1 MEKQDIKSM
10 TQEELRAFLVSLGE
24 KPFRTAQIYQWMH
37 EKLASSFDDM
47 TNLSKVLR
55 QKLQDACEYVSLEK
69 VRVQISQITEGIP
82 VATTFA
88 TNHIRQIGIG
98 LAKEFRHRRTGDKT
112 HRRKLAKHSRMLF
125 FFAVGATVGTVF
137 CQLFVGK
144 AIWVTILPLCIIFV
158 TLLHA
163 DLTTEKNRVEQ
174 KPAGH

>member
-69 VRVQISQITEGIP
+69 VRVQISQNRWNPRSTCS
-82 VATTFA
+82 AW
-88 TNHIRQIGIG
+88 
-98 LAKEFRHRRTGDKT
+98 RT
-112 HRRKLAKHSRMLF
+112 AMSSR
-125 FFAVGATVGTVF
+125 VS
-137 CQLFVGK
+137 
-144 AIWVTILPLCIIFV
+144 
-158 TLLHA
+158 
-163 DLTTEKNRVEQ
+163 
-174 KPAGH
+174 

>member
-69 VRVQISQITEGIP
+69 VRV
-82 VATTFA
+82 
-88 TNHIRQIGIG
+88 R
-98 LAKEFRHRRTGDKT
+98 FRRSMEPASTCSASRT
-112 HRRKLAKHSRMLF
+112 AMSSR
-125 FFAVGATVGTVF
+125 VS
-137 CQLFVGK
+137 
-144 AIWVTILPLCIIFV
+144 
-158 TLLHA
+158 
-163 DLTTEKNRVEQ
+163 
-174 KPAGH
+174 